1 MDRDTQYKANQGAL
15 RTIVALLVVSMIGCT
30 SMQRVDKD
38 PASLAQTL
46 APGDEIRVVDM
57 QGHSTDLIFTSIEN
71 GKLKGNLAQ
80 TPDDIVQTSLTE
92 IDSIERRQPSA
103 VRSLLTGATVIYA
116 VIVFMAIRSL

>member
-80 TPDDIVQTSLTE
+80 TPDVIVQTSLTE